1 MKTLQWNLIDL
12 ELENRYLKQKIE
24 ELKEDREIVYDKI
37 RDLLYYLEENDYEI
51 DKEDIDNFIA
61 TIQNYCG

>member
-12 ELENRYLKQKIE
+12 ELENRELKQKIE

-37 RDLLYYLEENDYEI
+37 RDLVYYLEENDYEI

>member
-1 MKTLQWNLIDL
+1 MSYIKDYAIDL
-12 ELENRYLKQKIE
+12 ENEIK

-37 RDLLYYLEENDYEI
+37 RDLVSYLEENDYKI
-51 DKEDIDNFIA
+51 DKEEMDNFIA